1 MNIVI
6 STYDEINNP
15 YYSGGGAR
23 STHEIAK
30 RLTEHHHVTILCGAY
45 KDCRDSVIDG
55 VEYKHIGLKISNPK
69 LGQLIFSFLLPFY
82 ALKQEHDLWIEN
94 FTPPHST
101 NFIQLFTKKPVIGQT
116 SLLHAREF
124 SQKYKLP
131 FHVVEGIGLKK
142 YRYFSVQT
150 KQLKKKIRSVNSLAE
165 IYVIPRGVDKKLFNL
180 KTKEENFVLF
190 LGRLDV
196 FQKGLDLLLK
206 SWAQASKEM
215 KGVKLVIAG
224 AGTSRDEKA
233 LKKLVQ
239 KYGLDRKI
247 KFTGLVAGKEKEQ
260 LLSHCLF
267 AVCPSR
273 FEGFGI
279 TALEVLVVGKPL
291 VCFDIDGFKWIPK
304 GMCVKVSPFNTIE
317 LSNKMTALAQNKKLR
332 TKLQSKTRKFVRG
345 HDWDTIAKQY
355 EDMIVKI
362 SKK

>member
-6 STYDEINNP
+6 STYDEIKNP
-15 YYSGGGAR
+15 YYGGGGAR
-23 STHEIAK
+23 ATHEIAK
-30 RLTEHHHVTILCGAY
+30 RLTKHHHVTVICGAY
-45 KDCRDSVIDG
+45 KDCIDGVIDA
-55 VEYKHIGLKISNPK
+55 VEYKHIGPKISNPK
-69 LGQLIFSFLLPFY
+69 LGQLIFSFLLPYY
-82 ALKQEHDLWIEN
+82 AMKQGHDLWIEN

-101 NFIQLFTKKPVIGQT
+101 NFIPLFTKKPVIGQT
-116 SLLHAREF
+116 SLMHAREF

-131 FHVVEGIGLKK
+131 FQAVEGIGLKK

-150 KQLKKKIRSVNSLAE
+150 RQLKKKIRNVNSQAE
-165 IYVIPRGVDKKLFNL
+165 VYVVPRGVNKKLFNL

-206 SWAQASKEM
+206 SWAQASKEI

-224 AGTSRDEKA
+224 AGTSRDEKV
-233 LKKLVQ
+233 LKQLVHT
-239 KYGLDRKI
+239 YELDRKI
-247 KFTGLVAGKEKEQ
+247 KFTGLVAGKEKEH

-267 AVCPSR
+267 TVCPSR

-279 TALEVLVVGKPL
+279 TALEVLSVGKPL
-291 VCFDIDGFKWIPK
+291 ICFDIEGFKWIPN

-317 LSNKMTALAQNKKLR
+317 LSKRMTALAQDKGLR

-345 HDWDTIAKQY
+345 YDWDTIAKQY
-355 EDMIVKI
+355 EEMIVKI
-362 SKK
+362 HNA